1 VVLTQDG
8 GKKYNKITVWCQGFD
23 GLWLH
28 KTIDDGN
35 PRTIEFAEIAQ
46 NIATQTDCDQRC
58 TDLWAYN
65 HMQIMKWQATF
76 YERPDLQKYQKVI
89 FSGYGSQISDGTYRI
104 IDIKYKLADG
114 GTTNTQ
120 ECTLMLDSQFGAYLA
135 LNRVFT
141 DSISM
146 VGALIQNAILKLGTT
161 EAATVISNTDGKVVT
176 STEFGQPRIA
186 RDITG
191 GV

>member
-1 VVLTQDG
+1 
-8 GKKYNKITVWCQGFD
+8 
-23 GLWLH
+23 
-28 KTIDDGN
+28 
-35 PRTIEFAEIAQ
+35 
-46 NIATQTDCDQRC
+46 
-58 TDLWAYN
+58 
-65 HMQIMKWQATF
+65 
-76 YERPDLQKYQKVI
+76 VI